1 MVALAESI
9 GARLDG
15 RYETYPPPAS
25 EPADGRVAQH
35 CILVIYMLPIFQMA
49 DVREYVD
56 DRGRSP
62 FGRWFDALDAGAAA
76 RVRTALARMEAGN
89 LSNVR
94 GVGGGVLECRIN
106 VGPGYRVYFGRDGDT
121 LIVLLGG
128 GTKARQQRDIEDAR
142 ELWREY
148 RRRKQQEV

>member
-1 MVALAESI
+1 MMEI
-9 GARLDG
+9 
-15 RYETYPPPAS
+15 
-25 EPADGRVAQH
+25 
-35 CILVIYMLPIFQMA
+35 
-49 DVREYVD
+49 REYTD

-62 FGRWFDALDAGAAA
+62 FGRWFDDLDAAAA
-76 RVRTALARMEAGN
+76 VRVRTTLARMEACN

-94 GVGGGVLECRIN
+94 GVGRGVLECRVN

-142 ELWREY
+142 ELWQDY

>member
-1 MVALAESI
+1 MTEI
-9 GARLDG
+9 
-15 RYETYPPPAS
+15 
-25 EPADGRVAQH
+25 
-35 CILVIYMLPIFQMA
+35 
-49 DVREYVD
+49 REYID
-56 DRGRSP
+56 IRGRSP
-62 FGRWFDALDAGAAA
+62 FGRWFDRLDSTAAA

-94 GVGGGVLECRIN
+94 GVGSGVLERRID

-148 RRRKQQEV
+148 RRRK

>member
-1 MVALAESI
+1 
-9 GARLDG
+9 
-15 RYETYPPPAS
+15 
-25 EPADGRVAQH
+25 
-35 CILVIYMLPIFQMA
+35 MA
-49 DVREYVD
+49 NIREYVD

-62 FGRWFDALDAGAAA
+62 FGHWFDDLDAGAAA

-94 GVGGGVLECRIN
+94 GVGSGVLEYRIN

-142 ELWREY
+142 ELWQEY